1 MRALSIRCGSAA
13 AWSIVSSLGLAS
25 AAWSQVPVLHPSQV
39 IEAPADPGPIQS
51 PANFAR
57 YLAFDGSRAL
67 FSSSN
72 NTAYIYRKTASGD
85 WDHRATLVVPDAD
98 FRVQNVALAGDTA
111 VLAATNFDLAGR
123 TYVFRRSVAGWS
135 LIQTIN
141 ELAGGYG
148 ILAFDGYT
156 IVLANPSGNGIVFV
170 YSRTAAGT
178 FALNTTLQE
187 EPPPPPAALNF
198 GRSVAVEGNTLLVGA
213 TAADGFRGAVYAY
226 RKVQGVWQL
235 TQVLTAS
242 GLDAGAAFGSAVAL
256 AGDTAVIAAE
266 SDDYSDDVPTL
277 KGSAYVF
284 VKRDGLWVEKQKI
297 PNPTNGSFGG
307 SVATDGRRLA
317 ISANY
322 IRVRDED
329 PYGAPDSFARAF
341 VYEKTDGVWSLAA
354 ALEPSTPSNNFALD
368 VEIQRRLVLT
378 GDLTVATP
386 DPLFDGQGYE
396 FRLPD
401 ESP

>member
-1 MRALSIRCGSAA
+1 MGALFARRGFAAALSIVFC
-13 AWSIVSSLGLAS
+13 LGLAP
-25 AAWSQVPVLHPSQV
+25 AAWSQVPVLHPSQI

-57 YLAFDGSRAL
+57 FLSFDGSRAL
-67 FSSSN
+67 FSSDT
-72 NTAYIYRKTASGD
+72 TAYIYRKTASGD

-98 FRVQNVALAGDTA
+98 FRIQNVALAGDTA
-111 VLAATNFDLAGR
+111 VLAATNPDVAGR
-123 TYVFRRSVAGWS
+123 TYVFRRTVAGWS

-141 ELAGGYG
+141 ELAGGFG

-156 IVLANPSGNGIVFV
+156 IALANPSGNGVVLV

-178 FALNTTLQE
+178 FALAATLQG
-187 EPPPPPAALNF
+187 EPPPPPANLNL
-198 GRSVAVEGNTLLVGA
+198 GTAVAVEGNTLLVGA
-213 TAADGFRGAVYAY
+213 TGADGARGAVHVY

-235 TQVLTAS
+235 AQVLSVS
-242 GLDAGAAFGSAVAL
+242 GLDPGASFGSAIAL
-256 AGDTAVIAAE
+256 AGDTAAIVAQ
-266 SDDYSDDVPTL
+266 SDDDSDDVPTL
-277 KGSAYVF
+277 KGAAYVF
-284 VKRDGLWVEKQKI
+284 AKRHGQWVEKQKI
-297 PNPTNGSFGG
+297 PNPTNGTFGV
-307 SVATDGRRLA
+307 SVAADGGRLA

-341 VYEKTDGVWSLAA
+341 VYDKSDGVWSLAA
-354 ALEPSTPSNNFALD
+354 ALEPTSPSNNFALD

-378 GDLTVATP
+378 GDLAVATP

-396 FRLPD
+396 FRLPA
-401 ESP
+401 ESR